1 MEILQQL
8 YPVEVWKPLDWT
20 TAESFELAFANWQGC
35 PTNLDSGIHFMG
47 QGKAKISLYYC
58 YKENFVI
65 LLDIEIQR

>member
-47 QGKAKISLYYC
+47 QGMAKIASC
-58 YKENFVI
+58 W
-65 LLDIEIQR
+65 